1 MFSFFCKTPIRYFEY
16 FFSWSL
22 KMCEMESSQ
31 GQMSNEPLLEL
42 LGASFMSCGL
52 MCEATRKPPQECLA
66 SIMLQV
72 FRVIANAFD
81 CDQV

>member
-1 MFSFFCKTPIRYFEY
+1 
-16 FFSWSL
+16 
-22 KMCEMESSQ
+22 MEFQ

-52 MCEATRKPPQECLA
+52 MCEAIREPPQECLGT
-66 SIMLQV
+66 IMLQV

-81 CDQV
+81 CDQVKTDFIPSLSKNFYT